1 MTYAEGR
8 WSTVDKAKLQMLQ
21 DKARDLRIK
30 AIKMIHTAKSGHPG
44 GSLSIADIVAVLY
57 FDEMRVDPQNPAWED
72 RDRFILS
79 KGHTCPIWYAVLAEK
94 GFFSKEELA
103 TLRKLG
109 SKLQGHPDMKKVPG
123 VDMTTG
129 SLGNG
134 LGIGV
139 GMAKAA
145 KIDRKD
151 YRVYVAVGDGEVQEG
166 AIWEAAMSAAHYKL
180 DNLVVIVDKNNLQVD
195 GFVSDIMA
203 IDPIDEKFKAF
214 GFAVLT
220 IDGHDIEQICEAFA
234 KARRTKGKPTCI
246 IAKTIKGKGVSYMEN
261 VCAWHGTAPND
272 EQFAIAMQEL
282 GGAK

>member
-1 MTYAEGR
+1 LDQT
-8 WSTVDKAKLQMLQ
+8 KLQMLQ
-21 DKARDLRIK
+21 DKARTLRIE
-30 AIKMIHTAKSGHPG
+30 ALKMIHTAKSGHPG

-57 FDEMRVDPQNPAWED
+57 FDEMRVDPQNPVWED

-94 GFFSKEELA
+94 SFFPKEELA
-103 TLRKLG
+103 TLRKLD

-134 LGIGV
+134 LGIGI

-166 AIWEAAMSAAHYKL
+166 SIWEAAMSAAHYKL
-180 DNLVVIVDKNNLQVD
+180 DNLVVIVDQNNLQVD
-195 GFVSDIMA
+195 GFVSEIME
-203 IDPIDEKFKAF
+203 INPIDAKFKAF
-214 GFAVLT
+214 GFEVVT
-220 IDGHDIEQICEAFA
+220 IDGHDIEQISDAFA
-234 KARRTKGKPTCI
+234 KARQTKGKPTCI
-246 IAKTIKGKGVSYMEN
+246 IANTVKGKGVSFMEN
-261 VCAWHGTAPND
+261 VCSWHGTAPND
-272 EQFAIAMQEL
+272 GQFEVAMQEL
-282 GGAK
+282 GGTK

>member
-1 MTYAEGR
+1 LDQT
-8 WSTVDKAKLQMLQ
+8 KFQMLQ
-21 DKARDLRIK
+21 DKARDLRIE
-30 AIKMIHTAKSGHPG
+30 ALKMIHTAKSGHPG

-57 FDEMRVDPQNPAWED
+57 FDEMRVNPQNPAWED

-94 GFFSKEELA
+94 GFFPKEELA
-103 TLRKLG
+103 TLRKLD

-166 AIWEAAMSAAHYKL
+166 AIWEAAMSAAHYQL

-195 GFVSDIMA
+195 GFVSEIMA

-214 GFAVLT
+214 GFEVLN
-220 IDGHDIEQICEAFA
+220 IDGHDLKQISDAFA
-234 KARRTKGKPTCI
+234 KARQIKGEPTCI
-246 IAKTIKGKGVSYMEN
+246 IANTVKGKGVSFMEN
-261 VCAWHGTAPND
+261 VCSWHGTAPND
-272 EQFAIAMQEL
+272 EQFATAMQEL
-282 GGAK
+282 GGTK

>member
-1 MTYAEGR
+1 LDQT
-8 WSTVDKAKLQMLQ
+8 KLQMLQ
-21 DKARDLRIK
+21 DKARTLRIE
-30 AIKMIHTAKSGHPG
+30 ALKMIHIAKSGHPG

-57 FDEMRVDPQNPAWED
+57 FDEMRVDPQNPVWED

-94 GFFSKEELA
+94 EFFPKEELA
-103 TLRKLG
+103 TLRKLD

-145 KIDRKD
+145 KIDHKD

-166 AIWEAAMSAAHYKL
+166 AIWEAAMSAVHYKL
-180 DNLVVIVDKNNLQVD
+180 DNLVVVVDKNNLQVD

-214 GFAVLT
+214 GFAVLN
-220 IDGHDIEQICEAFA
+220 IDGHDIGAISEAFA
-234 KARRTKGKPTCI
+234 QARQIKGQPTCI
-246 IAKTIKGKGVSYMEN
+246 IAKTVKGKGVSYMEN
-261 VCAWHGTAPND
+261 VCSWHGTAPND
-272 EQFAIAMQEL
+272 EQFEIAMREL

>member
-1 MTYAEGR
+1 LDQT
-8 WSTVDKAKLQMLQ
+8 KLQMLQ
-21 DKARDLRIK
+21 DKARTLRIE
-30 AIKMIHTAKSGHPG
+30 ALKMIHTAKSGHPG

-57 FDEMRVDPQNPAWED
+57 FDEMRVDPQNPVWED

-94 GFFSKEELA
+94 SFFPKEELA

-166 AIWEAAMSAAHYKL
+166 SIWEAAMSAVHYKL
-180 DNLVVIVDKNNLQVD
+180 DNLVVIVDQNNLQVD
-195 GFVSDIMA
+195 GFVSEIME
-203 IDPIDEKFKAF
+203 INPIDAKFKAF
-214 GFAVLT
+214 GFKVVT
-220 IDGHDIEQICEAFA
+220 IDGHDIEQISDAFA
-234 KARRTKGKPTCI
+234 KARQTKGKPTCI
-246 IAKTIKGKGVSYMEN
+246 IANTVKGKGVSFMEN
-261 VCAWHGTAPND
+261 VCSWHGTAPND
-272 EQFAIAMQEL
+272 GQFEVAMQEL
-282 GGAK
+282 GGTK

>member
-1 MTYAEGR
+1 MICVEGR
-8 WSTVDKAKLQMLQ
+8 RSALDKTKLQMLQ
-21 DKARDLRIK
+21 DKARDLRME

-44 GSLSIADIVAVLY
+44 GSLSIADIVTVLY
-57 FDEMRVDPQNPAWED
+57 FNEMRVDPQNPTWEN

-94 GFFSKEELA
+94 GFFPKEELA

-123 VDMTTG
+123 IDMTTG

-145 KIDRKD
+145 KIDQKD
-151 YRVYVAVGDGEVQEG
+151 YRVYVVVGDGEAQEG
-166 AIWEAAMSAAHYKL
+166 AIWEAAMSAAHYQL

-203 IDPIDEKFKAF
+203 IDPIDAKFKAF

-220 IDGHDIEQICEAFA
+220 IDGHDIEQIGEAFA
-234 KARRTKGKPTCI
+234 KARQTKSKPTCV
-246 IAKTIKGKGVSYMEN
+246 IANTVKGKGVSFMEN

-282 GGAK
+282 GGAQ

>member
-1 MTYAEGR
+1 LDQT
-8 WSTVDKAKLQMLQ
+8 KQQFLQ
-21 DKARDLRIK
+21 DKARTLRI
-30 AIKMIHTAKSGHPG
+30 AALKMIHAAKSGHPG
-44 GSLSIADIVAVLY
+44 GSLSIADIIAVLY

-79 KGHTCPIWYAVLAEK
+79 KGHTCPIWYVVLAEK
-94 GFFSKEELA
+94 GFFPKEELA

-123 VDMTTG
+123 IDMTTG

-145 KIDRKD
+145 KIDQKD

-195 GFVSDIMA
+195 GFVSEIMV

-214 GFAVLT
+214 GFAVLN
-220 IDGHDIEQICEAFA
+220 IDGHDMEQICEAFA
-234 KARRTKGKPTCI
+234 KARQTQGKPTCI
-246 IAKTIKGKGVSYMEN
+246 IANTVKGKGVSFMEN
-261 VCAWHGTAPND
+261 VCSWHGTAPND
-272 EQFAIAMQEL
+272 EQFEIAMQEL
-282 GGAK
+282 GGAKS

>member
-1 MTYAEGR
+1 L
-8 WSTVDKAKLQMLQ
+8 DQAKLQMLQ
-21 DKARDLRIK
+21 DKARTLRLE
-30 AIKMIHTAKSGHPG
+30 ALKMIHTAKSGHPG

-79 KGHTCPIWYAVLAEK
+79 KGHVCPIWYAVLAEK
-94 GFFSKEELA
+94 GFFPKEELR
-103 TLRKLG
+103 TLRKLD

-139 GMAKAA
+139 GMAKAT

-195 GFVSDIMA
+195 GFVSEIMA

-214 GFAVLT
+214 GFEVLN
-220 IDGHDIEQICEAFA
+220 IDGHDIGQIVEAFA
-234 KARRTKGKPTCI
+234 KAKQTKGKPTCI

-261 VCAWHGTAPND
+261 VCSWHGTPPND

-282 GGAK
+282 GGTN

>member
-1 MTYAEGR
+1 L
-8 WSTVDKAKLQMLQ
+8 DKAKLQMLQ
-21 DKARDLRIK
+21 DKAQHLRIETV
-30 AIKMIHTAKSGHPG
+30 KMIHTAKSGHPG
-44 GSLSIADIVAVLY
+44 GSLSMADIVAVLY
-57 FDEMRVDPQNPAWED
+57 FDEMRVDPQNPTWED

-94 GFFSKEELA
+94 GFFPREELA

-123 VDMTTG
+123 IDMTTG

-139 GMAKAA
+139 GMANAA
-145 KIDRKD
+145 KIDQKD

-166 AIWEAAMSAAHYKL
+166 AIWEAAMSAAHYQL
-180 DNLVVIVDKNNLQVD
+180 DNLVVIVDKNSLQVD
-195 GFVSDIMA
+195 GFVSGIMA
-203 IDPIDEKFKAF
+203 IDPIDAKFKAF

-220 IDGHDIEQICEAFA
+220 IDGHDIERICEAFA
-234 KARRTKGKPTCI
+234 KARLTKGKPTCI
-246 IAKTIKGKGVSYMEN
+246 IANTVKGKGVSYMEN
-261 VCAWHGTAPND
+261 VCSWHGTAPNG
-272 EQFAIAMQEL
+272 EQFETAMQEL

>member
-1 MTYAEGR
+1 MGGLGIME
-8 WSTVDKAKLQMLQ
+8 KAKLQFLQ
-21 DKARDLRIK
+21 DKARELRIE

-44 GSLSIADIVAVLY
+44 GSLSIADIMVVLY
-57 FDEMRVDPQNPAWED
+57 FDEMRVDAKNPEWED

-79 KGHTCPIWYAVLAEK
+79 KGHVCPIWYAVLAEK
-94 GFFSKEELA
+94 GFFPTEDLA

-123 VDMTTG
+123 LDMTTG

-145 KIDRKD
+145 KIDKKD

-180 DNLVVIVDKNNLQVD
+180 DNLTVIVDKNNLQVD

-203 IDPIDEKFKAF
+203 IDPLDDKFKAF
-214 GFAVLT
+214 GFEVLK
-220 IDGHDIEQICEAFA
+220 IDGHDIEQISEAFA
-234 KARRTKGKPTCI
+234 KARQTKGKPTCI
-246 IAKTIKGKGVSYMEN
+246 IANTIKGKGVSFMEN
-261 VCAWHGTAPND
+261 VCSWHGVAPND
-272 EQFAIAMQEL
+272 EQYEIAMREL
-282 GGAK
+282 GGIK

>member
-1 MTYAEGR
+1 M
-8 WSTVDKAKLQMLQ
+8 DKAKLQMLQ
-21 DKARDLRIK
+21 EKARDLRIE
-30 AIKMIHTAKSGHPG
+30 AIKMIYTAKSGHPG

-57 FDEMRVDPQNPAWED
+57 FDEMRVDPQNPDWED

-94 GFFSKEELA
+94 GFFPKEELA

-109 SKLQGHPDMKKVPG
+109 GKLQGHPDMKKVPG
-123 VDMTTG
+123 IDMTTG

-145 KIDRKD
+145 KIDRKN
-151 YRVYVAVGDGEVQEG
+151 YRVYVVVGDGEVQEG

-203 IDPIDEKFKAF
+203 IDPIDAKFKAF

-220 IDGHDIEQICEAFA
+220 IDGHDIEQIGEAFA
-234 KARRTKGKPTCI
+234 KARQTKGKSTCI
-246 IAKTIKGKGVSYMEN
+246 IANTVKGKGVSYMEN
-261 VCAWHGTAPND
+261 VCSWHGTAPND
-272 EQFAIAMQEL
+272 EQFEIAMQEL
-282 GGAK
+282 GGVKQ

>member
-1 MTYAEGR
+1 MTKAKGR
-8 WSTVDKAKLQMLQ
+8 WSTLDKAKLQMLQ
-21 DKARDLRIK
+21 DKARDLRIE

-57 FDEMRVDPQNPAWED
+57 FDEMRVDPQNPVWED

-94 GFFSKEELA
+94 GFFPKEELA

-123 VDMTTG
+123 IDMTTG

-145 KIDRKD
+145 KIDWKD

-180 DNLVVIVDKNNLQVD
+180 DNLTVIVDKNNLQVD

-203 IDPIDEKFKAF
+203 IDSIDAKFKAF

-220 IDGHDIEQICEAFA
+220 IDGHNIEQIGEAFT
-234 KARRTKGKPTCI
+234 KARQTKGKPTCV
-246 IAKTIKGKGVSYMEN
+246 IANTVKGKGVSYMEN
-261 VCAWHGTAPND
+261 VCSWHGTAPNYA
-272 EQFAIAMQEL
+272 QFEIAMQEL
-282 GGAK
+282 GGVK

>member
-1 MTYAEGR
+1 M
-8 WSTVDKAKLQMLQ
+8 DKVKLQFLQ
-21 DKARDLRIK
+21 DKARDLRVE

-57 FDEMRVDPQNPAWED
+57 FDEMRVDSQNPVWED

-94 GFFSKEELA
+94 GFFPKEELA

-109 SKLQGHPDMKKVPG
+109 SKLQGHPDMRKVPG
-123 VDMTTG
+123 LDMTTG

-134 LGIGV
+134 FGIGV

-145 KIDRKD
+145 KIDHKD
-151 YRVYVAVGDGEVQEG
+151 YRVYIAVGDGEVQEG
-166 AIWEAAMSAAHYKL
+166 SIWEAAMSAAHYKL

-195 GFVSDIMA
+195 GFVRDIMA
-203 IDPIDEKFKAF
+203 IDPLDAKFKAF
-214 GFAVLT
+214 GFEVLT
-220 IDGHDIEQICEAFA
+220 IDGHDIGQICEAFA
-234 KARRTKGKPTCI
+234 KARQTKEKPTCI
-246 IAKTIKGKGVSYMEN
+246 IANTIKGKGVSYMEN

-272 EQFAIAMQEL
+272 EQFVIAMQEL

>member
-1 MTYAEGR
+1 LDQT
-8 WSTVDKAKLQMLQ
+8 KLQFLQ
-21 DKARDLRIK
+21 DKARNLRVE
-30 AIKMIHTAKSGHPG
+30 AIKMIHKAKSGHPG
-44 GSLSIADIVAVLY
+44 GSLSIADIMAVLY
-57 FDEMRVDPQNPAWED
+57 FDELRVDAKNPVWRD

-79 KGHTCPIWYAVLAEK
+79 KGHVCPIWYAVLAEK
-94 GFFSKEELA
+94 GFFPKEELA

-123 VDMTTG
+123 LDMTTG

-145 KIDRKD
+145 KIDQKD

-214 GFAVLT
+214 GFTVLT
-220 IDGHDIEQICEAFA
+220 IDGHDIEQICEVFA
-234 KARRTKGKPTCI
+234 KARQTKGKPTCI
-246 IAKTIKGKGVSYMEN
+246 IANTVKGKGVSFMEN
-261 VCAWHGTAPND
+261 VCSWHGTAPND
-272 EQFAIAMQEL
+272 EQFGIAMQEL
-282 GGAK
+282 GGVK

>member
-1 MTYAEGR
+1 LDQT
-8 WSTVDKAKLQMLQ
+8 KQQFLQ
-21 DKARDLRIK
+21 DKARTLRI
-30 AIKMIHTAKSGHPG
+30 AALKMIHAAKSGHPG
-44 GSLSIADIVAVLY
+44 GSLSIADIIAVLY

-79 KGHTCPIWYAVLAEK
+79 KGHTCPIWYVVLAEK
-94 GFFSKEELA
+94 GFFPKEELA

-123 VDMTTG
+123 IDMTTG

-145 KIDRKD
+145 KIDQKD

-195 GFVSDIMA
+195 GFVSEIMA

-214 GFAVLT
+214 GFAVLN
-220 IDGHDIEQICEAFA
+220 IDGHDMEQICEAFA
-234 KARRTKGKPTCI
+234 KARQTQGKPTCI
-246 IAKTIKGKGVSYMEN
+246 IANTVKGKGVSFMEN
-261 VCAWHGTAPND
+261 VCSWHGTAPND
-272 EQFAIAMQEL
+272 EQFEIAMQEL
-282 GGAK
+282 GGAKS

>member
-1 MTYAEGR
+1 LDQT
-8 WSTVDKAKLQMLQ
+8 KLQMLQ
-21 DKARDLRIK
+21 DKARTLRIE
-30 AIKMIHTAKSGHPG
+30 ALKMIHTAKSGHPG

-57 FDEMRVDPQNPAWED
+57 FDEMQVDPENLAWED

-94 GFFSKEELA
+94 GFFPKEELA
-103 TLRKLG
+103 TLRKLD

-166 AIWEAAMSAAHYKL
+166 SIWEAAMSAAHYKL
-180 DNLVVIVDKNNLQVD
+180 DNLVVIVDKNKLQVD
-195 GFVSDIMA
+195 GFVSEIMA
-203 IDPIDEKFKAF
+203 IDPIDAKFKAF
-214 GFAVLT
+214 GFEIIN
-220 IDGHDIEQICEAFA
+220 IDGHDIEQISGAFA
-234 KARRTKGKPTCI
+234 KARQIKGKPTCI
-246 IAKTIKGKGVSYMEN
+246 IAKTVKGKGVSYMEN
-261 VCAWHGTAPND
+261 VCSWHGTAPND
-272 EQFAIAMQEL
+272 EQLAIAMREL